1 MVFLSFE
8 PLTGIARGYDAC
20 KVYRI
25 VGGYI
30 VETKVESVS
39 VWLWFMDVDSLRA
52 RTRVELLD
60 VVVDIDILNVGSQRV
75 GTDEFRCLRFSASGG
90 HMG

>member
-8 PLTGIARGYDAC
+8 PLAGIARGYNAC
-20 KVYRI
+20 QVYRT

-39 VWLWFMDVDSLRA
+39 VWLWFMDVDSLRT
-52 RTRVELLD
+52 RTRVELLE

-75 GTDEFRCLRFSASGG
+75 GTGEFQCLRLSVRG
-90 HMG
+90 